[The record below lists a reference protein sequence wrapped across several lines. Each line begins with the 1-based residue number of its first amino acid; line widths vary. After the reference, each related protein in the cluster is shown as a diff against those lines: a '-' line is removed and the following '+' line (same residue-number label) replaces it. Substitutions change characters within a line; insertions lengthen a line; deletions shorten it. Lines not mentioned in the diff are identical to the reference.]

1 MKKKILKPI
10 ANKINKIIFAPNK
23 NNLIMFT
30 RLKRKDRRNKTSS
43 HLRVQRIKLNTQLV
57 KVKSPNTERTV
68 IIEG

>member
-1 MKKKILKPI
+1 LQKAI
-10 ANKINKIIFAPNK
+10 ANNINKIIFAPNK
-23 NNLIMFT
+23 KNLIMFT